1 MACVKNNLAPLP
13 RSMAFQII
21 DGRFA
26 WVGEVDVTADALLE
40 PAGGKS
46 ETAVDEAE
54 NFLLDVLA
62 EGARPAIDI
71 EKDARDAGV
80 APRTLKRG
88 KERLGIK
95 PQRQGFGKDGRW
107 VWSIESARGAKA
119 DVRKTVASFGGDS
132 PQKDGEEATNPKMPF

>member
-1 MACVKNNLAPLP
+1 
-13 RSMAFQII
+13 MAFQII